1 MSNAARNQK
10 TYRDRLRAEVFVLR
24 AAVARDTIIDLI
36 HAAGVVMKDY
46 AAALAPRSAE
56 IRAQSLSI
64 SRTEQHRDDLL
75 AADKV
80 AR

>member
-1 MSNAARNQK
+1 MSNAAKNQK
-10 TYRDRLRAEVFVLR
+10 TYCDRVRDEVIVLKCPVR
-24 AAVARDTIIDLI
+24 RDVIIDLI
-36 HAAGVVMKDY
+36 HAAGVVITLPPSRRDVQK
-46 AAALAPRSAE
+46 SV
-56 IRAQSLSI
+56 LSPYQ

>member
-1 MSNAARNQK
+1 MSTSRQARNQK
-10 TYRDRLRAEVFVLR
+10 AYRDRLRAEFFVLR
-24 AAVARDTIIDLI
+24 AAVQHDVIIDLI
-36 HAAGVVMKDY
+36 HAAGVVITLPPSRRDVQK
-46 AAALAPRSAE
+46 SV
-56 IRAQSLSI
+56 LSPYQ

>member
-1 MSNAARNQK
+1 MRISLAIK
-10 TYRDRLRAEVFVLR
+10 EAEQAFG
-24 AAVARDTIIDLI
+24 A
-36 HAAGVVMKDY
+36 
-46 AAALAPRSAE
+46 
-56 IRAQSLSI
+56 